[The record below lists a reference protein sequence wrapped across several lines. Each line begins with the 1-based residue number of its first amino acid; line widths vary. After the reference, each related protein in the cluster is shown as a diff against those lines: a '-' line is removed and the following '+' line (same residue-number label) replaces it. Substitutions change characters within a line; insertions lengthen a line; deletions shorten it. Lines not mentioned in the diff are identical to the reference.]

1 MSAPFTEAKLEDR
14 LAWYEK
20 AIRENLER
28 ANAATQPD
36 ERAHHLQQ
44 AAIAQAIIIGLL
56 EAAAM
61 VGVDIGPFA

>member
-14 LAWYEK
+14 LAWYGK
-20 AIRENLER
+20 AIKENLER

-44 AAIAQAIIIGLL
+44 AAMAQAVVVGLL

-61 VGVDIGPFA
+61 VGVDIRPFA